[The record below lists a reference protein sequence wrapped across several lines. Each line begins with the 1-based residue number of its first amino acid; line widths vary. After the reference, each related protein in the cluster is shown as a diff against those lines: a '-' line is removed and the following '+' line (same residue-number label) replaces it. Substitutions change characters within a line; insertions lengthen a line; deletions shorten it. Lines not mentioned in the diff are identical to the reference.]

1 MRRHAGIQS
10 LFADGHPLSR
20 GWIASPQVN
29 DNHVERMFDSRQ
41 FCLSKAFLLGL
52 CILLSG
58 CGARNSHVGPAIA
71 FTKVPLAGEGGPDKL
86 DTIEGRIL
94 GARPGQQIV
103 LFARWGPWWVQPL
116 SDQPFTEIQ
125 PDATWRSSTHFGTE
139 YAALL
144 VDPGYRP
151 PATMDVL
158 PNQGAGVV
166 VVAVT
171 KGRPVFW
178 QSWWF
183 LLDVTVAF
191 ALAVVA
197 LFRLR
202 MHQVTRQL
210 TLRLEERLAER
221 TRIAQQL
228 HDTLLQ
234 DFLSV
239 SMQLHVANDQLA
251 VDSPAKPLVTRV
263 LEMMGRVV
271 QEGRNTVQGLRSSKW
286 GSQEL
291 ENAFSRIQQELAVT
305 KPARFRVIVGGIA
318 RPLRPLIGDDVF
330 LIGREALANAFH
342 HSEASEIEVELEYSP
357 DQLRLLVRDNGCG
370 ITRDVLL
377 APRDVPCGLSRMR
390 ERTARIGA
398 KLRVLSRA
406 QAGTEIEL
414 SVPGRIAYLPRDTD
428 RPLGWLARLHSR
440 KAKGTDSSVEIERVV

>member
-1 MRRHAGIQS
+1 MREQVRTRVHCVDGLLYDKKVALIFCSGQVLLLS
-10 LFADGHPLSR
+10 LCLLFA
-20 GWIASPQVN
+20 
-29 DNHVERMFDSRQ
+29 
-41 FCLSKAFLLGL
+41 
-52 CILLSG
+52 G
-58 CGARNSHVGPAIA
+58 CGAVNTNVGPAIA

-86 DTIEGRIL
+86 DTVEGRVL

-125 PDATWRSSTHFGTE
+125 PDETWRSSTHLGTE

-183 LLDVTVAF
+183 LLDATVAF

-197 LFRLR
+197 LFRIR
-202 MHQVTRQL
+202 MRQVTRQL

-251 VDSPAKPLVTRV
+251 VDSPAKALVTRV

-271 QEGRNTVQGLRSSKW
+271 QEGRNTVQGLR
-286 GSQEL
+286 
-291 ENAFSRIQQELAVT
+291 
-305 KPARFRVIVGGIA
+305 
-318 RPLRPLIGDDVF
+318 
-330 LIGREALANAFH
+330 
-342 HSEASEIEVELEYSP
+342 
-357 DQLRLLVRDNGCG
+357 
-370 ITRDVLL
+370 
-377 APRDVPCGLSRMR
+377 
-390 ERTARIGA
+390 
-398 KLRVLSRA
+398 
-406 QAGTEIEL
+406 
-414 SVPGRIAYLPRDTD
+414 
-428 RPLGWLARLHSR
+428 
-440 KAKGTDSSVEIERVV
+440 